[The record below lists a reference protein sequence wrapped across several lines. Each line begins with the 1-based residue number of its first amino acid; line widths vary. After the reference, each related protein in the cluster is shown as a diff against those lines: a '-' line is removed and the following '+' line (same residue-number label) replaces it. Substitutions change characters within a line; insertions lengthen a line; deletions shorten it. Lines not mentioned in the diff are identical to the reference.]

1 MPETPE
7 PPADQ
12 PPIQFDKAEL
22 AAATANCTS
31 CSAPITSTYYEAN
44 GNVICARCRAQLQW
58 EESHGSGM
66 GRFVKASFFGTLAA
80 ALGSAIYYG
89 VAALTNMEFGL
100 IAILVGVMVGAA
112 VKRGSRGRGGWLYQG
127 LAIFLTYGSIVSTYI
142 PPILKAF
149 KEQSE
154 RQSEKQQAAATSPAP
169 QPAPSPVPGPTA
181 QPVAAMQPAPAPSPE
196 PKLPGGPLVGV
207 FLALAFLL
215 ALAFAAPFLAGVQ
228 NIMGIII
235 IFIGL
240 YEAWKINR
248 RVPLVIN
255 GPYRVGA
262 PRVPSA

>member
-12 PPIQFDKAEL
+12 SPLQFDKAEL
-22 AAATANCTS
+22 AGGGGAACTS
-31 CSAPITSTYYEAN
+31 CRAPITGTYFEAN
-44 GNVICARCRAQLQW
+44 GNVVCARCRAQLQW
-58 EESHGSGM
+58 EESHGSGI
-66 GRFVKASFFGTLAA
+66 GRFVKAGFFGTLAA

-112 VKRGSRGRGGWLYQG
+112 VKHGSRGRGGWLYQG
-127 LAIFLTYGSIVSTYI
+127 LAIFLTYTSIVSTYI
-142 PPILKAF
+142 PPILKAV

-154 RQSEKQQAAATSPAP
+154 KPHVAASPAP
-169 QPAPSPVPGPTA
+169 QTAPSPAPGPTA
-181 QPVAAMQPAPAPSPE
+181 QPIAATQPAAAASPE
-196 PKLPGGPLVGV
+196 PKLPGGPLVG
-207 FLALAFLL
+207 LLLGLAFLF
-215 ALAFAAPFLAGVQ
+215 AIAFAAPFLGGLE

-248 RVPLVIN
+248 RVPLVVN

-262 PRVPSA
+262 KSEPTA

>member
-12 PPIQFDKAEL
+12 SPIQFDKAEL
-22 AAATANCTS
+22 AGAAANCTS
-31 CSAPITSTYYEAN
+31 CRSPITGTYFEAN
-44 GNVICARCRAQLQW
+44 GNVVCARCRAQLQW
-58 EESHGSGM
+58 EESHGSGV

-100 IAILVGVMVGAA
+100 IAIVVGLMVGAA
-112 VKRGSRGRGGWLYQG
+112 VKHGSRGRGGWLYQG
-127 LAIFLTYGSIVSTYI
+127 LAIFLTYTSIVSTYI

-149 KEQSE
+149 KEQSA
-154 RQSEKQQAAATSPAP
+154 KQEAAAGSPAP
-169 QPAPSPVPGPTA
+169 QTAPTPAPGPTA
-181 QPVAAMQPAPAPSPE
+181 QPVAATQPAAAASPE
-196 PKLPGGPLVGV
+196 PQLPGGPLVGV
-207 FLALAFLL
+207 LLALAFLF
-215 ALAFAAPFLAGVQ
+215 ALAFAAPFLGGLE

-262 PRVPSA
+262 KPAAPGA

>member
-22 AAATANCTS
+22 AGGVANCAS
-31 CSAPITSTYYEAN
+31 CRAAITGTYYEAN

-112 VKRGSRGRGGWLYQG
+112 VKRGARGRGGWLYQG
-127 LAIFLTYGSIVSTYI
+127 LAIFLTYASIVSTYI
-142 PPILKAF
+142 PPILKEF
-149 KEQSE
+149 KKQSE
-154 RQSEKQQAAATSPAP
+154 QQQAAGAAASPAP
-169 QPAPSPVPGPTA
+169 QTPPSPSEGPTV
-181 QPVAAMQPAPAPSPE
+181 QPVAATRPATAASPE
-196 PKLPGGPLVGV
+196 PKLPGGPLVGLL
-207 FLALAFLL
+207 LALAFLF

>member
-22 AAATANCTS
+22 AGGVANCTS
-31 CSAPITSTYYEAN
+31 CRAPITGTYYEAN
-44 GNVICARCRAQLQW
+44 GNVVCARCRAQLSFDEAQ
-58 EESHGSGM
+58 GSGL

-154 RQSEKQQAAATSPAP
+154 KQQAAATSPAP

-181 QPVAAMQPAPAPSPE
+181 QPVAAMQPAAAPSPE

-215 ALAFAAPFLAGVQ
+215 ALAFAAPFLAGVE

-262 PRVPSA
+262 PQKAPSA